1 MMISF
6 AWWFFWYTLSP
17 LTGCSP
23 KKFELAIQIQTYG
36 LWWTSLGKENG
47 NQSRLVL
54 KEGRWTHKTSYTM
67 MVQWPSVDTLKE
79 PHSVLSLLFLERAR
93 TWMGSGGRGQ
103 GCCAVLSWGSP
114 AWLPY
119 LTILQVGVSPM
130 RTFRCWA
137 QLWCKPS
144 VFILIWMASS
154 RQNAT
159 GNVYILTNMRD
170 AKLLKSLI
178 FRKLMQEPGSTLY
191 IATHK
196 ILFLYFLSNMV
207 NNLAPILFD

>member
-1 MMISF
+1 MV
-6 AWWFFWYTLSP
+6 
-17 LTGCSP
+17 
-23 KKFELAIQIQTYG
+23 ELVGQRKWESKPA
-36 LWWTSLGKENG
+36 SLERGEVNAQ
-47 NQSRLVL
+47 NFIN
-54 KEGRWTHKTSYTM
+54 TM
-67 MVQWPSVDTLKE
+67 MVQWPSVDTLRE
-79 PHSVLSLLFLERAR
+79 PHSVLRFLFLERAR

-114 AWLPY
+114 TRLPY

-137 QLWCKPS
+137 QLWCLSS
-144 VFILIWMASS
+144 VFIQIWMASS
-154 RQNAT
+154 RQNAIR
-159 GNVYILTNMRD
+159 NVYILTNMRD

-178 FRKLMQEPGSTLY
+178 FRKIMQEPGSTLY

>member
-1 MMISF
+1 MV
-6 AWWFFWYTLSP
+6 
-17 LTGCSP
+17 
-23 KKFELAIQIQTYG
+23 ELVGQRKWESKPA
-36 LWWTSLGKENG
+36 SLERGEVNAQ
-47 NQSRLVL
+47 NFIN
-54 KEGRWTHKTSYTM
+54 TM

-93 TWMGSGGRGQ
+93 TWMGSDGGGQ
-103 GCCAVLSWGSP
+103 GCCAVLSWGTP
-114 AWLPY
+114 TRLPY

-178 FRKLMQEPGSTLY
+178 FRKIMQEPGSTLY